1 MGFLSKLQTILQSNR
16 VDLTE
21 RFELLRRAISGTMS
35 STSWASVGWIGSAKV
50 AATDLSRSATQWEGL
65 WRPHS
70 SFAALA
76 RLSTCT
82 PSNRC
87 QRLFSIALTIPD
99 TAAILE
105 AVNMLEES
113 EDLIQKP
120 AT

>member
-1 MGFLSKLQTILQSNR
+1 MTYRCI
-16 VDLTE
+16 VH
-21 RFELLRRAISGTMS
+21 GT
-35 STSWASVGWIGSAKV
+35 TVGY
-50 AATDLSRSATQWEGL
+50 R
-65 WRPHS
+65 
-70 SFAALA
+70 
-76 RLSTCT
+76 
-82 PSNRC
+82 